1 MITYNKVYED
11 FEKSFIGVTTI
22 GVLVQSIL
30 GGIAAMAILTNGNN
44 LVQMF
49 QLFLVVC
56 ACLCFNGA
64 VLSQQK
70 PKLTFNILIV
80 GIFVNV
86 LLATINF
93 IR

>member
-1 MITYNKVYED
+1 MITYNKVYQD

-30 GGIAAMAILTNGNN
+30 GGIAAMAVLTHGNN
-44 LVQMF
+44 FVQMA

-70 PKLTFNILIV
+70 PKVTFNILII
-80 GIFVNV
+80 GILVNV
-86 LLATINF
+86 ALATINF